1 MLSLANRLEALI
13 SPVPLEDVELTP
25 GSPFWKSLTLNTEYM
40 LALEP
45 DRLLWTF
52 RKNAGLP
59 TPGQAFLQSWEDPNC
74 EVRGQFM
81 GHYLSACA
89 TLGKQTGM
97 IHCHLVACQADRLL
111 GKQSI
116 PCTICISATE
126 PFQPHVGRH

>member
-1 MLSLANRLEALI
+1 MGTRSAVVVISLALLFLATASQALI
-13 SPVPLEDVELTP
+13 RPVPLEDVELTP

-40 LALEP
+40 LALDP

-59 TPGQAFLQSWEDPNC
+59 TPGDPFVQSWEDPNC

-89 TLGKQTGM
+89 TLGRQTGTETF
-97 IHCHLVACQADRLL
+97 CPELL
-111 GKQSI
+111 LPTVYPRGQW
-116 PCTICISATE
+116 T
-126 PFQPHVGRH
+126 FQ